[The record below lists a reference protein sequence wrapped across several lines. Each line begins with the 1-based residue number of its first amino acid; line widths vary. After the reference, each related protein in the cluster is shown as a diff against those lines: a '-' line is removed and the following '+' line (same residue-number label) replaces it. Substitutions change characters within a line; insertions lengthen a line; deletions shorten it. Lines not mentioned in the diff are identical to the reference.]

1 MKRLAIIPARGGSKR
16 IIKKNIKDFCG
27 KPIISYSLKA
37 ARDSDLFDI
46 IHVSTDC
53 DDIADV
59 VTSLGFNIDFKR
71 TDKLSDDHTP
81 IMPVINW
88 TIEQYQ
94 AKNIFFDEVVLIMPC
109 SPFIKSSDLKE
120 ASRLMD
126 KSQRAKPVI
135 AISDYPVPIE
145 WAFKRDSKNGSLAPV
160 YPGMFKQ
167 RSQDIEKKY
176 FDTGSFIFFPIQHI
190 RKSSKDGD
198 DASFIGYPLEKMK
211 SIDIDD
217 PKDWEFAEMIMHA
230 LNLKENDN
238 N

>member
-37 ARDSDLFDI
+37 AKDSDLFDI

-94 AKNIFFDEVVLIMPC
+94 AKNIFF
-109 SPFIKSSDLKE
+109 
-120 ASRLMD
+120 
-126 KSQRAKPVI
+126 
-135 AISDYPVPIE
+135 
-145 WAFKRDSKNGSLAPV
+145 
-160 YPGMFKQ
+160 
-167 RSQDIEKKY
+167 
-176 FDTGSFIFFPIQHI
+176 
-190 RKSSKDGD
+190 
-198 DASFIGYPLEKMK
+198 
-211 SIDIDD
+211 
-217 PKDWEFAEMIMHA
+217 
-230 LNLKENDN
+230 
-238 N
+238 